1 MPLPLQPDSGH
12 RLIVASNRGPV
23 SYLPSGDGWLTQ
35 RGGGGLVSAMSSVE
49 LDGDQALWIC
59 AAMTDDDRAA
69 VAAGAVEDRVRML
82 DIDRDRFEAAYD
94 DVSNSTL
101 WFVHH
106 MLFDLRFEPV
116 FTHSFGRR
124 WLEYQAYNA
133 AFAEAIDEEAAH
145 GATVLIQDYHLS
157 LVPSLL
163 RMRRPDLKSAYFA
176 HTPWAPPEY
185 LGVLPREAMEQL
197 LVGVLGAD
205 HTGFHSHRWA
215 KDFVD
220 CCVDLLG
227 AQAWREGDRWMVR
240 HHHRATRVD
249 VHPLGV
255 DADLFLEGLERIEV
269 EAHLIRMREKYGDRA
284 VIARIDR
291 TEPSKNILR
300 GLIAYREFLRQR
312 PEWHGRV
319 VHFVLAYYSRQDLV
333 AYQSYTQ
340 SVRDL
345 CEEINAEFGTD
356 DWQPI
361 DLYLEADMDL
371 AMAAYALADVMVVNP
386 VRDGMNLVAKE
397 SAVVSNHVDH
407 GIVLVLSRNAGAA
420 DELGEYALLVN
431 PFDIEEMAQ
440 MLHTALLMDRDE
452 RRRRT
457 YLMAQISGALPP
469 SSWVRRQ
476 IDALA
481 HDVILIEERS
491 PQRL

>member
-1 MPLPLQPDSGH
+1 MPH

-23 SYLPSGDGWLTQ
+23 TYLPAPDGEKSWLTQ
-35 RGGGGLVSAMSSVE
+35 RGGGGLVSAMSSLE
-49 LDGDQALWIC
+49 FEGKQALWIC
-59 AAMTDDDRAA
+59 AAISD
-69 VAAGAVEDRVRML
+69 EDRGALADGVSEPQVRML
-82 DIDRDRFEAAYD
+82 DIDREQFEAAYD
-94 DVSNSTL
+94 EVSNSTL
-101 WFVHH
+101 WFIHH
-106 MLFDLRFEPV
+106 MLFDLRFEPL

-124 WLEYQAYNA
+124 WLDYQAYNA
-133 AFAEAIDEEAAH
+133 KFAEAIDEEAAQ
-145 GATVLIQDYHLS
+145 GATVLIQDYHLA

-185 LGVLPREAMEQL
+185 LSVLPREAMEQL

-215 KDFVD
+215 KDFVE

-255 DADLFLEGLERIEV
+255 DPELFLEGFARIEV
-269 EAHLIRMREKYGDRA
+269 EAHRRRLHERYGERA
-284 VIARIDR
+284 VIARVDR

-300 GLIAYREFLRQR
+300 GLHAYREFLRQR
-312 PEWHGRV
+312 PEWHERV
-319 VHFVLAYYSRQDLV
+319 VHFVLAYYSRQDLA
-333 AYQSYTQ
+333 AYQSYTT
-340 SVRDL
+340 SVREL
-345 CEEINAEFGTD
+345 CEEINAEFSTET
-356 DWQPI
+356 WEPI

-371 AMAAYALADVMVVNP
+371 ALAAYSIADVMVVNP

-397 SAVVSNHVDH
+397 APIVSNHVDH
-407 GIVLVLSRNAGAA
+407 GLVLVLSRNAGAA
-420 DELGEYALLVN
+420 DELGEHALLVN

-457 YLMAQISGALPP
+457 YQMAQISSALPP
-469 SSWVRRQ
+469 SAWVRRQ
-476 IDALA
+476 IDALTQDA
-481 HDVILIEERS
+481 LLIEERS
-491 PQRL
+491 TQRL